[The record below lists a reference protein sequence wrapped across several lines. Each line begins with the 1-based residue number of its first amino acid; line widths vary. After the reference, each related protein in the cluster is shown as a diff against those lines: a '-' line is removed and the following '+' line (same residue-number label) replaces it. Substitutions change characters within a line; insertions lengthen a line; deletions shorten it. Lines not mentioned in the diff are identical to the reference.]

1 MCMSVLHVCVPVP
14 HLYTVPAKNRWSWI
28 PWNRSCRQVRAAMWV
43 VGLEPGSSEASA
55 LTTELTLQNLY
66 SGEVWE
72 KDPSSLP
79 H

>member
-1 MCMSVLHVCVPVP
+1 
-14 HLYTVPAKNRWSWI
+14 
-28 PWNRSCRQVRAAMWV
+28 MWV